1 MPEQPMWR
9 MSEVKDTMGSSGTT
23 NPLTIMFI
31 NMTVVFVVLY
41 GLSLIIRLTKKFDPT
56 QKKKLAEQ
64 VQPAPAVV
72 EQAASAEYHDED
84 EEAAVIIAAAVAACG
99 YGVVSIKAVH
109 PAISRAWRQ
118 AGRLEGIG
126 NNLRT
131 VER

>member
-1 MPEQPMWR
+1 
-9 MSEVKDTMGSSGTT
+9 MGSSGTT
-23 NPLTIMFI
+23 NPLIIMFI

-41 GLSLIIRLTKKFDPT
+41 GLSLVIRLTKKFDPT
-56 QKKKLAEQ
+56 QKKKLADCAQ
-64 VQPAPAVV
+64 QPAPAVI
-72 EQAASAEYHDED
+72 EQAAAVECRDED

-99 YGVVSIKAVH
+99 YGVVSVKAVH
-109 PAISRAWRQ
+109 PVISRAWRQ